1 MTLPDRA
8 GGEGDEVGGSAR
20 MSLTVEAYS
29 GYMADERPV
38 AFRLGGRRIAV
49 REILDRWYGEDHA
62 YFKLTGE
69 DGTVYIIRQDRSS
82 DAWELI
88 PAEGG
93 VPIAPRVQG
102 ES

>member
-1 MTLPDRA
+1 MILPDWTKA
-8 GGEGDEVGGSAR
+8 EGDEVGGSAR
-20 MSLTVEAYS
+20 IPLSVEAYS
-29 GYMADERPV
+29 GYKADERPV

-82 DAWELI
+82 DTWELI
-88 PAEGG
+88 LMEVPTAPPAHGG
-93 VPIAPRVQG
+93 
-102 ES
+102 